1 MKKVQLA
8 VALIGVAIIFA
19 VSAISCSGG
28 TTTTNDVT
36 DIEGVMEDY
45 YDAWSQYD
53 AERVLELLAED
64 VVEDEGAN
72 IIMGVSFAESMGL
85 QVELIS
91 VTVTL
96 NGDNAVAHAT
106 TRMEDL
112 GTETQTFELIR
123 EHGDWKI
130 AGAPD

>member
-28 TTTTNDVT
+28 DTTTNDVT

-45 YDAWSQYD
+45 YDAWNQYD

-72 IIMGVSFAESMGL
+72 IIIDISFAESMGL

-112 GTETQTFELIR
+112 ETETLTFELIR

>member
-8 VALIGVAIIFA
+8 VALIGMALIFA

-28 TTTTNDVT
+28 ATTTNDVT

-45 YDAWSQYD
+45 YDAWNQYD
-53 AERVLELLAED
+53 ADRVLELLADD
-64 VVEDEGAN
+64 VVKDEGAN
-72 IIMGVSFAESMGL
+72 IIIGVSFAESMGL

-96 NGDNAVAHAT
+96 DGDNAVAHAT
-106 TRMEDL
+106 TRVEDL
-112 GTETQTFELIR
+112 GTETESFELIR

-130 AGAPD
+130 ASPPD